1 MAFMLSGMQVECGE
15 CDKPPTTA
23 TTDEQTNENSEE
35 SEPPT
40 TEAKVTHDNEARHIF

>member
-23 TTDEQTNENSEE
+23 TADEHTIDKSEE

-40 TEAKVTHDNEARHIF
+40 TEAKVTHGNEARHIF

>member
-15 CDKPPTTA
+15 CDKPPTTT
-23 TTDEQTNENSEE
+23 TTDELTNDNSEE

-40 TEAKVTHDNEARHIF
+40 TEAKGTHDNKDRQIF

>member
-15 CDKPPTTA
+15 CDKPLTTT
-23 TTDEQTNENSEE
+23 TTDEPTNHNSEE

-40 TEAKVTHDNEARHIF
+40 TEAKATHGNEGRQIF

>member
-1 MAFMLSGMQVECGE
+1 MAFMLSNMQVECGE

-23 TTDEQTNENSEE
+23 TTDEPTNHNSEE

-40 TEAKVTHDNEARHIF
+40 TEAKATHGNEGRQIF

>member
-15 CDKPPTTA
+15 CDKPPTT
-23 TTDEQTNENSEE
+23 TNTDELTNDNSEE

-40 TEAKVTHDNEARHIF
+40 TEAKVTHDNEDRQIF